1 MRLRRR
7 DKDRPTNG
15 YPTVEPLTPHAWTV
29 VAVVGAVIAVVG
41 LALNVEVTTGGI
53 ELGIT
58 PLMLL
63 GVILV
68 VLSIPMRKR
77 AVGREQRAE
86 MQPPPPPPPVDPA
99 P

>member
-1 MRLRRR
+1 MKLRPR
-7 DKDRPTNG
+7 DNDRPTSG
-15 YPTVEPLTPHAWTV
+15 YPTVEPLTPHAWTA
-29 VAVVGAVIAVVG
+29 VAVVGAVMAVVG
-41 LALNVEVTTGGI
+41 LALNVDVTTGGI

-77 AVGREQRAE
+77 AVSREHRAKME
-86 MQPPPPPPPVDPA
+86 PPPPPPPADPA
-99 P
+99 R